1 MMGQITGYAGYIA
14 FGIYILIILA
24 GGTLAIFSKN
34 LVRSLVGLIVTLFGV
49 AGMYLLMAAPFMALM
64 QIMIYVGAVSVLIFF
79 AIMLTRTDCETNLS
93 IQRLLKS
100 VIPAGIAAG
109 TMILTIARSKINYT
123 LPQEIN
129 LKILG
134 KTLLTTYMLPFELIS
149 IVLFVAMAGAVA
161 LGFERR
167 RGKE

>member
-1 MMGQITGYAGYIA
+1 MIEQLAGYAA
-14 FGIYILIILA
+14 FGIYIFIILA
-24 GGTLAIFSKN
+24 GGALAIFSKN

-79 AIMLTRTDCETNLS
+79 AIMLTKTDCEAKFD
-93 IQRLLKS
+93 IKRLLKS
-100 VIPAGIAAG
+100 AVPAGIAAA
-109 TMILTIARSKINYT
+109 TMVLTIARSRINFT
-123 LPQEIN
+123 LPQEVS
-129 LKILG
+129 LKVIG
-134 KTLLTTYMLPFELIS
+134 KALLTTYMLPFELIS

-167 RGKE
+167 REKE